1 MEVNFDFWQGVTEIN
16 AANSMS
22 LFEFDETGSG
32 WAEGYGFESRMESK
46 DYRYSGNANANGF
59 G

>member
-16 AANSMS
+16 AANAMP
-22 LFEFDETGSG
+22 LFQFEESGSG
-32 WAEGYGFESRMESK
+32 WAEGFGYSIRMESK
-46 DYRYSGNANANGF
+46 DYLYSGNANANGF